1 MKLKIWIIHF
11 LFGLSSGIPL
21 LLTGSTLQIW
31 MKDLNVDIKTIG
43 AFALLGLPY
52 NLKFLWSP
60 LIDRYQLPFLTRR
73 RSWMLLSQVLLMLSI
88 VFLGGSDPLQSIS
101 TTALLALLVSFM
113 SATQDIL
120 IDAYRREALTEAE
133 MGFGLSLYSTGYR
146 IGMLIAGAMALWI
159 VDQYQWSWFSIYSTV
174 AVFIGFGMIAT
185 LLAPESDTSDLAPK
199 SMKEAVVGP
208 FREFFKLKGVWL
220 ILAFLVCYKL
230 GDNLSSALTAPF
242 VVEHGYSKT
251 EYAVAVKGVGLFS
264 LLAGG
269 FIGAGIMARIG
280 LNRALWIFGF
290 LQASAILGLVVLAH
304 SEKNTLLLGAV
315 IAAEMLTA
323 GMAVPAFN
331 TFIAL
336 LTDKRFTATQY
347 ALLTSLAVLPR
358 TLLSAPSGV
367 IKEYL
372 GRWDYYFIFCVV
384 MAIPGFLL
392 LFKVAPLKKKLATE
406 PVTVGNKT
414 I

>member
-43 AFALLGLPY
+43 AFALVGLPY

-73 RSWMLLSQVLLMLSI
+73 RSWLLLSQVLLMAAI
-88 VFLGGSDPLQSIS
+88 VLMGGYDPLQSV
-101 TTALLALLVSFM
+101 TLMGLLALLVSFM

-120 IDAYRREALTEAE
+120 IDAYRREALTTEQ

-159 VDQYQWSWFSIYSTV
+159 VDQYHWSWLGVYSTV
-174 AVFIGFGMIAT
+174 AAFITFGIVAT
-185 LLAPESDTSDLAPK
+185 LMAPEEDTRDLAPK
-199 SMKEAVVGP
+199 SMRDAIVGP
-208 FREFFKLKGVWL
+208 FQEFFKKKGVWL
-220 ILAFLVCYKL
+220 ILAFLICYKL

-242 VVEHGYSKT
+242 VVELGYSKT

-290 LQASAILGLVVLAH
+290 LQATAILGLVVLAN
-304 SEKNTLLLGAV
+304 SEKNTVLLGTV

-331 TFIAL
+331 TFIAF

-367 IKEYL
+367 IKEAL
-372 GRWDYYFIFCVV
+372 GQWDYYFYFCVF
-384 MAIPGFLL
+384 MTIPGFLL
-392 LFKVAPLKKKLATE
+392 LLKVAPIRGEKNTQSVRA
-406 PVTVGNKT
+406 
-414 I
+414 

>member
-21 LLTGSTLQIW
+21 LLTGSTLQLW

-43 AFALLGLPY
+43 AFALMGLPY

-73 RSWMLLSQVLLMLSI
+73 RSWLLLSQVLLIAAI
-88 VFLGGSDPLQSIS
+88 VMLGGYDPLQSI
-101 TTALLALLVSFM
+101 TVTALLALLVSFM

-120 IDAYRREALTEAE
+120 IDAYRREALTEVE

-159 VDQYQWSWFSIYSTV
+159 VDQYQWSWSAIYSTV
-174 AVFIGFGMIAT
+174 AAFISLGIVAT
-185 LLAPESDTSDLAPK
+185 LFAPEEDSRALAPK
-199 SMKEAVVGP
+199 TIKEAVVGP
-208 FREFFKLKGVWL
+208 FREFFKMKGVWL
-220 ILAFLVCYKL
+220 ILAFLICYKL
-230 GDNLSSALTAPF
+230 GDNLSGALTAPF
-242 VVEHGYSKT
+242 VVDHGYSKT
-251 EYAVAVKGVGLFS
+251 EYAVAVKGVGLIS

-290 LQASAILGLVVLAH
+290 LQAVAILGLVVLANA
-304 SEKNTLLLGAV
+304 EKNTVLLGLV

-331 TFIAL
+331 TFIAF

-367 IKEYL
+367 IKEGL
-372 GRWDYYFIFCVV
+372 GRWDYYFVFCAL
-384 MAIPGFLL
+384 MTLPGFLL
-392 LFKVAPLKKKLATE
+392 LLKVAPLK
-406 PVTVGNKT
+406 NR
-414 I
+414 

>member
-185 LLAPESDTSDLAPK
+185 LLAPESDTSELAPK

>member
-73 RSWMLLSQVLLMLSI
+73 RSWLLLSQVLLLCSI
-88 VFLGGSDPLQSIS
+88 VLLGGSDPLQSIS

-174 AVFIGFGMIAT
+174 SAFIGFGMIAT
-185 LLAPESDTSDLAPK
+185 VLAPESDTSELAPK

-304 SEKNTLLLGAV
+304 SEKNNLLLGAV

-392 LFKVAPLKKKLATE
+392 LFKVAPLKKTPPSAPLAAE
-406 PVTVGNKT
+406 NQ
-414 I
+414 

>member
-43 AFALLGLPY
+43 AIALVGLPY

-73 RSWMLLSQVLLMLSI
+73 RSWLLLSQVLLMASI
-88 VFLGGSDPLQSIS
+88 ILMGSHDPLQSIS
-101 TTALLALLVSFM
+101 LMGVLALLVSFM

-120 IDAYRREALTEAE
+120 IDAYRREALTPEQ

-159 VDQYQWSWFSIYSTV
+159 VDQYHWSWFAIYSTV
-174 AVFIGFGMIAT
+174 AIFISLGMVAT
-185 LLAPESDTSDLAPK
+185 VLAPEEDTRDLAPK
-199 SMKEAVVGP
+199 SMKDAIVGP
-208 FREFFKLKGVWL
+208 FQEFFQKKGVWL

-242 VVEHGYSKT
+242 VVELGYSKS

-290 LQASAILGLVVLAH
+290 LQAAAILGLVILAN
-304 SEKNTLLLGAV
+304 SEKNTVLLGSV

-331 TFIAL
+331 TFIAF

-367 IKEYL
+367 IKESL
-372 GRWDYYFIFCVV
+372 GNWEHYFYFCVL
-384 MAIPGFLL
+384 MTIPGFLL
-392 LFKVAPLKKKLATE
+392 LLKVAPIRIK
-406 PVTVGNKT
+406 PQN
-414 I
+414 